1 MHGSEYT
8 DLRFELAKN
17 GDLRVTATSV
27 TGARVRLE
35 SISCETW
42 MCERIARKRLSSE
55 LERLVSA
62 IDLATRVLAGAMTM
76 SSDTA
81 EARVDWGVRILE
93 SALCA
98 DGTPARIPPSEDS
111 PRGSTSRRERK

>member
-1 MHGSEYT
+1 MHGSDYT

-17 GDLRVTATSV
+17 GDLRVTATSA

-62 IDLATRVLAGAMTM
+62 IDLATRVLAGAMTI
-76 SSDTA
+76 SSDSS
-81 EARVDWGVRILE
+81 ESRVEWGARILE
-93 SALCA
+93 RALCA
-98 DGTPARIPPSEDS
+98 DGTPTRIPPSEDRS
-111 PRGSTSRRERK
+111 RG